1 MSGTH
6 NDEERFPDRLARF
19 VCIFISQGSRE
30 VCPLERLHTPIG
42 SVVRIFVYQSQ
53 IAQAHKSSKKD

>member
-19 VCIFISQGSRE
+19 VSIFITQWSRQ
-30 VCPLERLHTPIG
+30 VCTLESLHTPIG
-42 SVVRIFVYQSQ
+42 SVVRVFVYQSQ
-53 IAQAHKSSKKD
+53 IAQAHESSKKN